1 MAIAGRRTYCPTD
14 AQIGRTVIGVNSV
27 VLLVLVMAIF
37 TALWLKGYLSFGS
50 VISVYKR
57 IRLAAL
63 LWAAA
68 MVTIG
73 LLRIFGIAGEGF

>member
-1 MAIAGRRTYCPTD
+1 MAI
-14 AQIGRTVIGVNSV
+14 I
-27 VLLVLVMAIF
+27 

-50 VISVYKR
+50 MFSLYKR

-73 LLRIFGIAGEGF
+73 LLRIFGIVGESF